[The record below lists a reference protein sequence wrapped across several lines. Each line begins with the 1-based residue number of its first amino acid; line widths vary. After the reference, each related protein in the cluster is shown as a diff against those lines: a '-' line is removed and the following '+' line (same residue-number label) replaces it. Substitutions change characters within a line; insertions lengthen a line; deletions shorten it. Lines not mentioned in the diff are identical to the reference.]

1 MQLAAPEAFAGLAS
15 MAALEPS
22 SAATM
27 LEPEGEQ
34 VELPEQ
40 QMEDSGSE
48 NMKQKVQKILEH
60 VSSVAET
67 LEIVQGKCTMLESR
81 LDGHAG
87 NVADVCRHMA
97 QALQEYDK
105 EKGEVA
111 FLERKM
117 RPLYEG
123 FGSKI
128 EGHVGGPN
136 GAFEV
141 WKLLCTEVA
150 WRMLRDWVI
159 LVKAVEQDLEAMDD
173 EDEKKK
179 YMEGFKESGKALKR
193 GLENCSK
200 KWVCFDL
207 MKHEEVR
214 QKVPRCVKE
223 QVLVWQIV
231 ERFDEV
237 KTLMKGMKKTD
248 LVYVEEILELLR

>member
-1 MQLAAPEAFAGLAS
+1 MEH
-15 MAALEPS
+15 S

-27 LEPEGEQ
+27 VEPEGEETR

-40 QMEDSGSE
+40 LLEDSGSE
-48 NMKQKVQKILEH
+48 SLKETLQKILEQ
-60 VSSVAET
+60 VSMLAEA
-67 LEIVQGKCTMLESR
+67 LEVVQGKCTMLESR
-81 LDGHAG
+81 LDGHAAH
-87 NVADVCRHMA
+87 VSDCCRHLA
-97 QALQEYDK
+97 QALQEFDK

-117 RPLYEG
+117 RPLYEA
-123 FGSKI
+123 FASKI
-128 EGHVGGPN
+128 EGLVGGPN

-150 WRMLRDWVI
+150 WRMLRDWVM
-159 LVKAVEQDLEAMDD
+159 LVKAVERDLEAMDD

-179 YMEGFKESGKALKR
+179 YMEDFKESVKALKR

-223 QVLVWQIV
+223 QVLVGQIV

-248 LVYVEEILELLR
+248 LVYVEEKLQLLH